1 MEKRPQR
8 GFVLVATLW
17 ILAIVIIAAA
27 FFAERVSRS
36 LETAKSKQETAEQL
50 LEFSDT
56 RADLLFRLGTV
67 PFSFHGLGASPA
79 IALDDRPYR
88 GTGADIIR
96 IQDNLGLINV
106 NFVQADVLSRFLV
119 LQGVPFEFRDSMIDT
134 LRDYTDADSL
144 RRLNGAEAAEY
155 SARRLPPPP
164 NDLLHVPDQLRN
176 IIGWREREALW
187 KKPEFVRGL
196 STARVAG
203 FNPNTAPKEVLASLP
218 GMSLEAA
225 STLVKLREQKP
236 FYGTGELV
244 GYAAGSLDIEF
255 FAFFPTN
262 SVRVTQ
268 QGRRVP
274 WALQFS
280 LTLTPRSDSA
290 PWRVDYEMRTPVSYA
305 VENEDKIPKL
315 PVWAAVAPAEGETP

>member
-1 MEKRPQR
+1 MGKRPQR

-17 ILAIVIIAAA
+17 ILAIVTIAAA
-27 FFAERVSRS
+27 YFAERVSRS
-36 LETAKSKQETAEQL
+36 LEMARKKQETAEQL

-56 RADLLFRLGTV
+56 RADILFRMGTV

-88 GTGADIIR
+88 GTGSDIVR
-96 IQDNLGLINV
+96 LQDNLGLINV
-106 NFVQADVLSRFLV
+106 NFVQADLLSRFLA
-119 LQGVPFEFRDSMIDT
+119 LQGVPFEFRDAMIDT

-144 RRLNGAEAAEY
+144 RRLNGAEASEY
-155 SARRLPPPP
+155 SARGLPPPP

-176 IIGWREREALW
+176 IIGWRDRESLW
-187 KKPEFVRGL
+187 EKPEFARAL

-203 FNPNTAPKEVLASLP
+203 FNPNTAPREVLAALP

-225 STLVKLREQKP
+225 TNLVKLREEKP
-236 FYGTGELV
+236 FYGSNELT
-244 GYAAGSLDIEF
+244 GYAAGSIDIEF

-268 QGRRVP
+268 QSRRVP
-274 WALQFS
+274 WALQLS
-280 LTLTPRSDSA
+280 LTLTPRSETA

-315 PVWAAVAPAEGETP
+315 PAASETP